1 MFDTGYSDIFI
12 KNAEKLGIDLNKLDK
27 LAFSH
32 GHNDHTLGLK
42 YFFQQFYNNNI
53 SIVAHPDT
61 FKEKVMNN
69 EEIGSPI
76 LEDELCR
83 KCNLILS
90 ENPVKISENITFL
103 GAIPKLNTFEKRICF
118 GKHLIDDKFV
128 DDYVLE
134 DTALVYQKSEGLYI
148 ITGCSHSGICNI
160 IDYAKKVFNEQKI
173 LGVIGGF
180 HLFDVNEQVQKTI
193 DYLKANDIPELY
205 PCHCTSLKVKAEMIN
220 RGLAVKEVG
229 VGLKIKW

>member
-69 EEIGSPI
+69 EEIPFSTTIAQLHP
-76 LEDELCR
+76 
-83 KCNLILS
+83 
-90 ENPVKISENITFL
+90 PQTF
-103 GAIPKLNTFEKRICF
+103 
-118 GKHLIDDKFV
+118 
-128 DDYVLE
+128 
-134 DTALVYQKSEGLYI
+134 Q
-148 ITGCSHSGICNI
+148 
-160 IDYAKKVFNEQKI
+160 
-173 LGVIGGF
+173 
-180 HLFDVNEQVQKTI
+180 
-193 DYLKANDIPELY
+193 
-205 PCHCTSLKVKAEMIN
+205 AES
-220 RGLAVKEVG
+220 
-229 VGLKIKW
+229 